1 MEYQEPYNRQ
11 GAKDEDDEM
20 LSFEK
25 TVTDAVRWSVNGR
38 YAIAAISLLS
48 PSKDDFC
55 KIKVWDTTLQ
65 RFNDDLSAGT
75 DLKVPKNTFLL

>member
-1 MEYQEPYNRQ
+1 MEYQEPYNRE
-11 GAKDEDDEM
+11 GDKDDEM
-20 LSFEK
+20 LSFDK

-48 PSKDDFC
+48 HSKDDFC